1 MQFKLKIFE
10 FDKEML
16 KIPLKWM
23 NMRAFA
29 DHGWRFGEPKAFY
42 INIDDTNATYKT
54 QSIDDDTSENAT
66 E

>member
-1 MQFKLKIFE
+1 
-10 FDKEML
+10 ML

-54 QSIDDDTSENAT
+54 
-66 E
+66 